1 MEASTS
7 QAHPEVLVTGGLEVR
22 VAAGMAVA
30 GGRVL
35 TLSVREFD
43 LLVALVRAAG
53 TIVRRDDLYRQAWG
67 AELRRGDRSID
78 VYVHKLRVKLEA
90 AMPGYAFIHTHI
102 GFGYRLEQEPL
113 AAGGGEP
120 VDNTSTSPPSHPL
133 HNKDTSE

>member
-1 MEASTS
+1 MEASAS
-7 QAHPEVLVTGGLEVR
+7 PAHPEVLVTGGLEVR
-22 VAAGMAVA
+22 VASGMALAA
-30 GGRVL
+30 GQVL

-53 TIVRRDDLYRQAWG
+53 TILRREDLYRQAWG

-90 AMPGYAFIHTHI
+90 AMPGYSFIHTHI
-102 GFGYRLEQEPL
+102 GFGYRLEQQPL
-113 AAGGGEP
+113 PGGRGAI
-120 VDNTSTSPPSHPL
+120 DNTPSAPASHPL

>member
-1 MEASTS
+1 MEASAS

-22 VAAGMAVA
+22 VDAGMAVA
-30 GGRVL
+30 AGRVL

-90 AMPGYAFIHTHI
+90 AMPGYSFIHTHI
-102 GFGYRLEQEPL
+102 GFGYRLEQEALPAVSGNTAASL
-113 AAGGGEP
+113 A
-120 VDNTSTSPPSHPL
+120 SHPL
-133 HNKDTSE
+133 HNKDTNE

>member
-1 MEASTS
+1 MEASAS
-7 QAHPEVLVTGGLEVR
+7 SAQDEVLVTGGLEVR
-22 VAAGMAVA
+22 VDRGMALA
-30 GGRVL
+30 AGRVL

-43 LLVALVRAAG
+43 LLVALVRDAG
-53 TIVRRDDLYRQAWG
+53 SIVRRDDLYRDAWG

-113 AAGGGEP
+113 AGDA
-120 VDNTSTSPPSHPL
+120 TTRLSHPV
-133 HNKDTSE
+133 HNKDTSP